1 MVSLR
6 PEKIQLRYNF
16 LTDKFIFYS
25 LRADFKDIPYDE
37 NKIKAEIAVLV
48 QNGRGVR
55 VRYL

>member
-6 PEKIQLRYNF
+6 PEKFQLRYNF
-16 LTDKFIFYS
+16 LIEKFIFSS

-48 QNGRGVR
+48 QNGRGVK
-55 VRYL
+55 VGYL